1 MSAHAT
7 GHASTRQSDGWAN
20 SKELPQ
26 RRGLSA
32 FQTSQDEGGGGET
45 SSLDLE
51 PDGAYYPPALG
62 GESDKWRPMLVTS
75 CTEATPKHWAPCQP
89 RVADSER
96 AAIEYA
102 EEVLYP
108 DFEIPIPLFTNPEVD
123 FARWHELHLN
133 EPHFI
138 NPKVDFARWHELHLY
153 EPHGMPSRSNWATSC
168 MSMQTQGYLHPV
180 DLSNATAT
188 YESAILLSSPD
199 SWSWPH
205 FMDRVLMMLVQFV
218 RFICHIIH
226 IYNSLSFLKEFGL
239 NRTAVPISDRKLIL
253 LLDRGQ
259 DKRSLNKG
267 RIILNHN
274 DLLNNLTALAARR
287 GHNEVVEVF
296 VHEKHCPSGLKSCMD
311 FCSTRVRAVVFAHD
325 SHLHNSL
332 RSPLQQP
339 DPYHHFKSHLQ
350 D

>member
-26 RRGLSA
+26 RRGLRA

-51 PDGAYYPPALG
+51 PAGAYYPPALG

-108 DFEIPIPLFTNPEVD
+108 DFEIPIPLSTKPKED
-123 FARWHELHLN
+123 CTRWHELHLN
-133 EPHFI
+133 EPHSIKPKVGCDCWHELHPNERHFI

-153 EPHGMPSRSNWATSC
+153 EPHFTNPEVDFARWHELHFNERHVWRSASSQNFLKDRQRAVYAGQHGQTLVFANATWQYPPEERAKWHRAVRMSTSGMPSRSNWATSC

-199 SWSWPH
+199 SWSW
-205 FMDRVLMMLVQFV
+205 
-218 RFICHIIH
+218 
-226 IYNSLSFLKEFGL
+226 
-239 NRTAVPISDRKLIL
+239 
-253 LLDRGQ
+253 
-259 DKRSLNKG
+259 
-267 RIILNHN
+267 
-274 DLLNNLTALAARR
+274 
-287 GHNEVVEVF
+287 
-296 VHEKHCPSGLKSCMD
+296 
-311 FCSTRVRAVVFAHD
+311 
-325 SHLHNSL
+325 
-332 RSPLQQP
+332 
-339 DPYHHFKSHLQ
+339 
-350 D
+350 